1 MTATRIPG
9 ESGTGAP
16 TKGRIARLRGPL
28 LYGALASLLSVT
40 GYGTSQV
47 IARNLLTGDT
57 PPQVGSA
64 VTLFVGMLVLGGMS
78 ARNMKKDIRAPKR
91 AIAWI
96 MLAGIL
102 ASTGAYLS
110 FIALSLAPIVL
121 VSPFVAVSPLV
132 TLILAAIFLRQVE
145 KITMRTVL
153 GACLVVSGVILVIV
167 GNS

>member
-1 MTATRIPG
+1 MTATRAPG
-9 ESGTGAP
+9 ESGTGDP
-16 TKGRIARLRGPL
+16 TKGRIARLRGPV
-28 LYGALASLLSVT
+28 LYGTLASLLSVT
-40 GYGTSQV
+40 GYGSSQV
-47 IARNLLTGDT
+47 VARSLLTGDT

-64 VTLFVGMLVLGGMS
+64 VTLFVAMLLLGGMS
-78 ARNMKKDIRAPKR
+78 ARSMKKDIRAPKR

-121 VSPFVAVSPLV
+121 ISPLVAVSPLV

-145 KITMRTVL
+145 KITIRIVL
-153 GACLVVSGVILVIV
+153 GACLVVAGVILVIV
-167 GNS
+167 GNN